1 MAKKDKNTLSSEFT
15 DIDGG
20 KWIQTSAEDMFSL
33 SELNK
38 AIESI
43 EKEKDPNEI
52 VLARIDFRTVNKEYH
67 DAVIDLQTKLKKKE
81 AALNKLIAES
91 RVIIDR
97 KNKKLMELIDHIKK
111 LQFIIDYNKL
121 DTSVIA
127 QYAEKEYAPTTPDEV
142 EEFTYDDVTEV
153 LLDDNGNEISVN

>member
-1 MAKKDKNTLSSEFT
+1 MAKKAKHTAEKEFT

-38 AIESI
+38 AITSI

-52 VLARIDFRTVNKEYH
+52 VLARIDFRTVNREYH
-67 DAVIDLQTKLKKKE
+67 EAIIDLQTKLKKKE
-81 AALNKLIAES
+81 AALARLIAES

-111 LQFIIDYNKL
+111 LQFIIDYNRL

-127 QYAEKEYAPTTPDEV
+127 QYTEKEYTPTTAEEV
-142 EEFTYDDVTEV
+142 EEFTYEDVTEIP
-153 LLDDNGNEISVN
+153 LDDNGEEMTVN

>member
-1 MAKKDKNTLSSEFT
+1 MAKKEKKTLDKEFT

-38 AIESI
+38 AIESV
-43 EKEKDPNEI
+43 EKGKDPNEI

-67 DAVIDLQTKLKKKE
+67 EAVIDLQTKLKKKE
-81 AALNKLIAES
+81 ATLNKLIKES

-127 QYAEKEYAPTTPDEV
+127 QYTEKEYAPTTAEEV
-142 EEFTYDDVTEV
+142 EEFTYEDVVEIQ
-153 LLDDNGNEISVN
+153 LDENGKEITVN

>member
-1 MAKKDKNTLSSEFT
+1 MTKKVKNTLDKEFT
-15 DIDGG
+15 DLDGG

-67 DAVIDLQTKLKKKE
+67 EAIIDLQTKLKKKE
-81 AALNKLIAES
+81 TALNKLITES

-121 DTSVIA
+121 DTSVVA
-127 QYAEKEYAPTTPDEV
+127 QYTEKQYAPTTTEEV
-142 EEFTYDDVTEV
+142 EEFTYEDVTEV
-153 LLDDNGNEISVN
+153 QLNDDGEEVIVN